1 MEWTAF
7 STRVCSDWNIYRA
20 EGALTFSAKEYRS
33 VSQGCPHVSVCVSVS
48 ASVAGCES
56 FLERSDLLSQRDR
69 KPFNTAL
76 DRYNVPRFS
85 RSNRP
90 QLPAQV
96 RNREFAWGKSKYL
109 TEICPRV
116 QVNLKMPL
124 PSARPCPAG
133 LFLVTL

>member
-1 MEWTAF
+1 MECSSEALVPKIGSWVVYSRICVDFVNSNLTAA
-7 STRVCSDWNIYRA
+7 CRA

-33 VSQGCPHVSVCVSVS
+33 VSQGCPRLCVCLSVCL
-48 ASVAGCES
+48 CES

-76 DRYNVPRFS
+76 DRYNVARFS

-109 TEICPRV
+109 TEICDPGF
-116 QVNLKMPL
+116 K
-124 PSARPCPAG
+124 SI
-133 LFLVTL
+133 